1 MDSFDTDMGD
11 RGPTAFA
18 LLTID
23 ASEACGLYGS
33 LVKAWPASLEK
44 ERDRPEEA
52 EDWLE
57 KYPKLFDNL
66 NYPEDFIRTNQ

>member
-23 ASEACGLYGS
+23 ASEACGLYGL

-44 ERDRPEEA
+44 DRDRPEEA
-52 EDWLE
+52 EDWLQRRGLQINGTYWHGARE
-57 KYPKLFDNL
+57 
-66 NYPEDFIRTNQ
+66 EESI